1 MITAT
6 FTSDVVTGAQCERRR
21 FPRLQVAVQ
30 TELRIHASG
39 MPVRLETTDLSVGGC
54 YVQMAITLSPGTP
67 LDIVLWLGNEKLAII
82 GTVVTCHPQ
91 FGNGIEFNN
100 MTSDARQK
108 LQAFLE
114 RNSATTED
122 DQTGD

>member
-1 MITAT
+1 MIRAT
-6 FTSDVVTGAQCERRR
+6 FLPDVVVSVQCERRR
-21 FPRLQVAVQ
+21 FQRLHVGVQ
-30 TELRIHASG
+30 TELRVHGSG
-39 MPVRLETTDLSVGGC
+39 MPIRLETTDLSLGGC
-54 YVQMAITLSPGTP
+54 YVQMAITLAAGTP
-67 LDIVLWLGNEKLAII
+67 LDIVLWLGSEKVAIT

-100 MTSDARQK
+100 MTQDSRQK

-122 DQTGD
+122 EQTGD